1 MDLKG
6 FCAAPWVEGVLYQN
20 GGLRTCCR
28 NGTVFGNWQTLG
40 LPNNWHSEKFINF
53 RKSIVDGKFPDNSC
67 KNCYH
72 NGTVRSLISELS
84 GPFSVYS
91 QIIFAFFNKER
102 PEIEKLSSLFTLKQA
117 NNQSEKVLT
126 LYFSAL
132 QDLEAQ
138 SFSYP
143 LEIQQALKKLSVI
156 GQVTKAFLEGNLKP
170 PIVAPFRQVQLVAK
184 CNARCIQC
192 PGLYTG
198 EIINGP
204 ALDEKYIEDAFFQVE
219 NIFDFFMM
227 GSELLVYKRWKKIAD
242 YLVSNGVKL
251 SISTNGI
258 RLIPENIRYLIDNKI
273 VRVLNISMDAATKE
287 TLESIRIKVKFDELL
302 KNIAFLFRYATEKQY
317 DFHLSISF
325 VLMKRNYD
333 EFPKLVKLMNQLR
346 GDNPF
351 PRVQVYCQSLENY
364 GSPEE
369 YVDFVSREHHILID
383 KADLVEIF
391 KETLKI
397 SKSTGIQVA
406 AFYSHQLENFIEDG
420 CPFPPLP
427 IFTKVT
433 SATVLV
439 LPTSKRKSS
448 GTVDISPTLEPQKT
462 IIPFAYVITVPKK
475 EKSNVTFSPNL
486 MVPQS
491 NQGRPVKLFACII
504 IGKKEV
510 YIASPNGPFGLV
522 SWILHSSTLESLL
535 KEGIPAF
542 ANSTLGELQN
552 FNLGLHCLDLSDFN
566 GIVDIFTGYMNSPI
580 LSETNKL
587 EFVGTS
593 FRVAFS

>member
-1 MDLKG
+1 
-6 FCAAPWVEGVLYQN
+6 
-20 GGLRTCCR
+20 
-28 NGTVFGNWQTLG
+28 
-40 LPNNWHSEKFINF
+40 
-53 RKSIVDGKFPDNSC
+53 
-67 KNCYH
+67 
-72 NGTVRSLISELS
+72 
-84 GPFSVYS
+84 
-91 QIIFAFFNKER
+91 
-102 PEIEKLSSLFTLKQA
+102 
-117 NNQSEKVLT
+117 
-126 LYFSAL
+126 
-132 QDLEAQ
+132 
-138 SFSYP
+138 
-143 LEIQQALKKLSVI
+143 VI

-170 PIVAPFRQVQLVAK
+170 PIVAPFRQVQLTAK

-198 EIINGP
+198 EIVNGQ

-227 GSELLVYKRWKKIAD
+227 GSEFLVYKRWKKIAD

-258 RLIPENIRYLIDNKI
+258 RLIPENIRYLIDNQV
-273 VRVLNISMDAATKE
+273 VRVLNISMDAANKE
-287 TLESIRIKVKFDELL
+287 TLESIRVNVKFDELI
-302 KNIAFLFRYATEKQY
+302 KNIAFLFRYATEKKY
-317 DFHLSISF
+317 DFNLSISF

-333 EFPKLVKLMNQLR
+333 EFPKLVKLIHQLR
-346 GDNPF
+346 GGNPL

-369 YVDFVSREHHILID
+369 YVDFMSREHHTLID
-383 KADLVEIF
+383 KADLVKTF

-397 SKSTGIQVA
+397 SKSTGIQVG

-433 SATVLV
+433 SANTLA
-439 LPTSKRKSS
+439 LLTSKRKSS
-448 GTVDISPTLEPQKT
+448 GTVDISPTLEPQKI
-462 IIPFAYVITVPKK
+462 IIPFAYVITVAKK
-475 EKSNVTFSPNL
+475 EKSNVTFYPNL

-491 NQGRPVKLFACII
+491 DQCKQVKLFACIV
-504 IGKKEV
+504 IGKEEV
-510 YIASPNGPFGLV
+510 YIASPNGPFGSV
-522 SWILHSSTLESLL
+522 SWVLHYSTLESLL

-566 GIVDIFTGYMNSPI
+566 GKVDIFYGYMNSPI
-580 LSETNKL
+580 LSETNYF